1 VQSDAEIK
9 AALDTV
15 TTFYQGS
22 EDWCELP
29 PLPPAWEIVNTK
41 ARGGSGDDDQMD
53 DGADSGSEEIWGEPR
68 VQWYSQYAA
77 KILPLLP
84 LEQIVQSPAKDLLL
98 NFLSSALKW
107 TNEKNVPPWARTDRR
122 RQTPTRISEW
132 THALGDSLGNV
143 SGWLSLQE
151 VQSRF
156 LARILEL
163 EDEDACWKLLSPFVS
178 CYVCAHVYD
187 AAKVPEQAIAI
198 LDLCLGKLLGS
209 STFERDSYRSG
220 ELSGYDEPRLAET
233 LMFARFARSL
243 NLLPLFFCMWLI
255 LFPVGSYQA
264 LHGLMEI
271 SLASRIRFRLSEE
284 NGYSC

>member
-1 VQSDAEIK
+1 
-9 AALDTV
+9 
-15 TTFYQGS
+15 
-22 EDWCELP
+22 
-29 PLPPAWEIVNTK
+29 
-41 ARGGSGDDDQMD
+41 
-53 DGADSGSEEIWGEPR
+53 
-68 VQWYSQYAA
+68 
-77 KILPLLP
+77 LLP

-132 THALGDSLGNV
+132 THALGDLLGNV

-220 ELSGYDEPRLAET
+220 ELSGYDEPRLVET